1 MAVQRHYRAFISYS
15 HSDEAWARWLQRALE
30 GYRPPKSLRQSQPSL
45 PARLFPIFRDRD
57 ELASGGDLS
66 ESIRKAMDDSDA
78 LIVICSPAA
87 RGSHWVNEEIRRFR
101 GSGRGHRI
109 FCLLVAG
116 SPDPHAPDC
125 AFPAAILQDENGNI
139 SHEPLAADATP
150 GGDGK
155 RNAMLK
161 IAAGLLDVGVDDL
174 KRRDAQRQAQ
184 FWSIVAAGAVFI
196 AMLTIGLAVYALNAK
211 RESEIRRSQAENLIG
226 FMLGDLRERLE
237 PIGKLEILDSIGD
250 QAMNYFATLG
260 DRGTP
265 KELRERG
272 KALHQIGEV
281 RKSKGDLKAAL
292 AAFEE
297 SLKQMQAL
305 YKADPTNNDN
315 LFELG
320 QAEFWVGYVAWERG
334 DLTLAENAFKNYMQ
348 YSRELLERDPG
359 NSVYNMELSYAYSNL
374 GSMARARGNTRV
386 ALDNF
391 ILSRDINAE
400 ELAKTPDDIEL
411 AYSLAEA
418 WSWIGSSKM
427 DLGDLAGSDEAFA
440 EIAKLLR
447 PIYLKNENA
456 RATFTFASNLTF
468 QTEAKLYIGDVGSAG
483 RLNMESLRIL
493 SMLTEKDPNNADWL
507 QVLYKAELLRLSM
520 IPRSVWSGRHRE
532 DLDGLIGSAKALIA
546 KDPSNAKNRT
556 ILAGMLREKALRA
569 LQDGNTP
576 EAIVSAEA
584 SRSLIVS
591 LLGESDKSPL
601 LVAELAR
608 SSEVL
613 GSAQMA
619 DGQSAKALMT
629 WNSTADLLDGQ
640 NIRIFD
646 FTPVRHQL
654 AVRLG
659 QTAKAAETR
668 AVLAEAGYKDPR
680 FDQDF
685 VPAGPPASSVAPPT
699 PSKEN

>member
-1 MAVQRHYRAFISYS
+1 MSALMISS
-15 HSDEAWARWLQRALE
+15 AATR
-30 GYRPPKSLRQSQPSL
+30 
-45 PARLFPIFRDRD
+45 RDR
-57 ELASGGDLS
+57 
-66 ESIRKAMDDSDA
+66 
-78 LIVICSPAA
+78 
-87 RGSHWVNEEIRRFR
+87 R
-101 GSGRGHRI
+101 GSGR
-109 FCLLVAG
+109 
-116 SPDPHAPDC
+116 
-125 AFPAAILQDENGNI
+125 
-139 SHEPLAADATP
+139 
-150 GGDGK
+150 
-155 RNAMLK
+155 
-161 IAAGLLDVGVDDL
+161 
-174 KRRDAQRQAQ
+174 
-184 FWSIVAAGAVFI
+184 FWRP
-196 AMLTIGLAVYALNAK
+196 VYALNAK

-292 AAFEE
+292 IAFEE

-305 YKADPTNNDN
+305 YKADPKNNDN

-334 DLTLAENAFKNYMQ
+334 DLKLAENAFKNYMQ

-359 NSVYNMELSYAYSNL
+359 NSIYNMELSYAYSNL

-427 DLGDLAGSDEAFA
+427 DLGDLSGSDEAFT

-447 PIYLKNENA
+447 PIYLKDENA
-456 RATFTFASNLTF
+456 RATFTFASNMTF
-468 QTEAKLYIGDVGSAG
+468 QTDAKLYIGDVDSAA
-483 RLNMESLRIL
+483 RLNAESLRIL

-520 IPRSVWSGRHRE
+520 TPRGGWSNSHDA
-532 DLDGLIGSAKALIA
+532 DLDGLIGRVDTLIS
-546 KDPSNAKNRT
+546 KDPSNTKNKI
-556 ILAGMLREKALRA
+556 ILSGMHREKALRI
-569 LQDGNTP
+569 LQNGRTK
-576 EAIVSAEA
+576 EAIISAET
-584 SRSLIVS
+584 SRNLVTA
-591 LLGESDKSPL
+591 LLKESDQSPL
-601 LVAELAR
+601 LVAELAK
-608 SSEVL
+608 SVLIL

-619 DGQSAKALMT
+619 DGQASQAENTWRETAK
-629 WNSTADLLDGQ
+629 LLDSQ
-640 NIRIFD
+640 TIRIFD
-646 FTPVRHQL
+646 FNPIR
-654 AVRLG
+654 RLIAISLS
-659 QTAKAAETR
+659 QAAKAEEIESE
-668 AVLAEAGYKDPR
+668 LSKAGYKDPR
-680 FDQDF
+680 F
-685 VPAGPPASSVAPPT
+685 VPDPTESGFLVSSASPTT